1 MRRDVPRPSTESNLH
16 NRSHAKTQS
25 RNDFFGFPVIP
36 VFPAGPGRNNQRT
49 GLTSFLP
56 TPASARLQTR
66 ATDPAMKKKT
76 TIDQPRLAHV
86 TGRMPR
92 AANLSCID
100 IATGFAEQKKIFLAD
115 HRRLVTQIAA
125 DLPEIPEQG
134 YPG

>member
-1 MRRDVPRPSTESNLH
+1 
-16 NRSHAKTQS
+16 
-25 RNDFFGFPVIP
+25 
-36 VFPAGPGRNNQRT
+36 
-49 GLTSFLP
+49 
-56 TPASARLQTR
+56 
-66 ATDPAMKKKT
+66 MKKKT
-76 TIDQPRLAHV
+76 TIDQPRLARV

-100 IATGFAEQKKIFLAD
+100 IATDFAEQKKIFLAD